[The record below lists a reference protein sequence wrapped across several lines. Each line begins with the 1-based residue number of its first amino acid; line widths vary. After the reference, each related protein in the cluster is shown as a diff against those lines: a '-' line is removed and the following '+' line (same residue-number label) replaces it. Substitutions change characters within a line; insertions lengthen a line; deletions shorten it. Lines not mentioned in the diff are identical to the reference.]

1 MNGSAER
8 VVDGEI
14 TLVPYYPCPEIT
26 LAWYQDPD
34 VCRLCDNIDHVYD
47 LELLGRMYGFLSTH
61 GKCYYIS
68 YLGELVG
75 DVTLR
80 DNAEVC
86 IVVSKPFQN
95 RHIGRRCIL
104 NMLDLARE
112 TGLAEVK
119 ANIYSFNTQSQRMF
133 LSIGFTRIAEEWYS
147 YKLD

>member
-1 MNGSAER
+1 MSEAAER
-8 VVDGEI
+8 AIDGDI

-34 VCRLCDNIDHVYD
+34 VCRQCDNIDHVYD
-47 LELLGRMYGFLSTH
+47 LELLERMYGFLSTH
-61 GKCYYIS
+61 GKCYYIR
-68 YLGELVG
+68 YRGALVG

-86 IVVSKPFQN
+86 IVVSKPYQN
-95 RHIGRRCIL
+95 LHIGRRCIV

-119 ANIYSFNTQSQRMF
+119 ANIYSFNTQSRRMF
-133 LSIGFTRIAEEWYS
+133 LSVGFTQRDDEWYS
-147 YKLD
+147 YKLN